1 MLLNFFGTN
10 LPAKIVKILPA
21 KMASDD
27 EGTPD
32 MDAPEVLEDVGTIDA
47 AKVKQRTRWWAS
59 YAKEFPF
66 LDVSDKAKAH
76 FIATL
81 EVRCSPCG
89 TRLAVGRYR
98 NNIKAHGVTKR
109 YVH

>member
-1 MLLNFFGTN
+1 MIPPKW
-10 LPAKIVKILPA
+10 PATT
-21 KMASDD
+21 MARR
-27 EGTPD
+27 TWTR
-32 MDAPEVLEDVGTIDA
+32 LEDVGTIDA

-59 YAKEFPF
+59 YAKEIPF

-89 TRLAVGRYR
+89 TRLAVGRYL
-98 NNIKAHGVTKR
+98 N
-109 YVH
+109 